1 MSLGSS
7 SRASPS
13 GDVWLQAMESNC
25 LPPSLFEEHPRVE
38 RSEYRDMLLHKI
50 HDLAPLLRNNALANS
65 TRRTI
70 APETV
75 HALRASGLFA
85 ALAPREVGGLE
96 VDPITELELIE
107 AVSRIDGSTGW
118 AFMAGAGSTARVAS
132 VIPDPIV
139 DEVFGT
145 NAPFPIIAFQVLAHG
160 AKAEQVDG
168 GFVISGTWPYGTG
181 VRHADWVVAVSRR
194 VEPSKSEAE
203 IACIVPVSQVEVLD
217 TLTLSGL
224 VGSGTFDYRLDG
236 VFVPEQMTWPYPP
249 RQPIRAQRSF
259 CFKRAPIKHI
269 GFALGV
275 AHNSLDCLVQHLA
288 RRASSGS
295 VRQVTYD
302 EVGRASVGLT
312 AAWLVAFRTVEE
324 VWNSASSAEHV
335 PLELAMRLR
344 AVARYSSEVAREIC
358 NLVVAHGG
366 ASSLDCL
373 NPLQVNL
380 RDMNAGAQHA
390 EVSAAAYGELG
401 EHLITR

>member
-1 MSLGSS
+1 
-7 SRASPS
+7 
-13 GDVWLQAMESNC
+13 MESNC
-25 LPPSLFEEHPRVE
+25 LPPSLFEDHPLVE
-38 RSEYRDMLLHKI
+38 RSEHRDMLLHKI
-50 HDLAPLLRNNALANS
+50 HDLAPLLRKNASKNS

-75 HALRASGLFA
+75 HALRVSGLFA

-107 AVSRIDGSTGW
+107 AMSRIDGSTGW
-118 AFMAGAGSTARVAS
+118 AFMAGAGSTARIAS

-139 DEVFGT
+139 DRIFDK

-181 VRHADWVVAVSRR
+181 VRHADWVVAVSHR
-194 VEPSKSEAE
+194 VDSSESEAE
-203 IACIVPVSQVEVLD
+203 VACIVPAGQVEILD
-217 TLTLSGL
+217 THTLSGL

-249 RQPIRAQRSF
+249 MQPIRGHRSF

-275 AHNSLDCLVQHLA
+275 GHSSLDCLVQYLA
-288 RRASSGS
+288 RRASAGS

-302 EVGRASVGLT
+302 EVGRASVELT
-312 AAWLVAFRTVEE
+312 AARLVALRTVEE
-324 VWNSASSAEHV
+324 VWSSASSTEHV

-344 AVARYSSEVAREIC
+344 AVARYSTEVAREIC

-366 ASSLDCL
+366 ASSLNCL
-373 NPLQVNL
+373 NPLQIDL

-401 EHLITR
+401 EHLIMR